1 LFIFPGIQSSQSVLV
16 SEDRTEIMVV
26 IAAQTQT
33 AAQTGGIPEAMAES
47 GQERHQYGQQRSVE
61 RRHDP

>member
-1 LFIFPGIQSSQSVLV
+1 L
-16 SEDRTEIMVV
+16 